1 MVKKSFQLQ
10 KRFKNY
16 SKSFFQIFQMT
27 SKMFLDIIGVITTS
41 RLSILTFQG
50 GGSWSPPPCQIRVN
64 QIDGLISFRVRGG
77 CVVVVAPFYFIV
89 NQSPNA
95 WILIIDILDLEFR
108 LDNNHILWLPSLII
122 YLGWCEV
129 WWCCS
134 HSDYAA
140 AVIFADQCSRKMW
153 CTTVILLQSWRG
165 SF

>member
-50 GGSWSPPPCQIRVN
+50 GAPGAPPPCQIRVN

-108 LDNNHILWLPSLII
+108 LDNNHIL
-122 YLGWCEV
+122 
-129 WWCCS
+129 
-134 HSDYAA
+134 
-140 AVIFADQCSRKMW
+140 
-153 CTTVILLQSWRG
+153 
-165 SF
+165 